1 MPYITMDIKAL
12 LVGTEK
18 FRVLAE
24 DDKAG
29 IPNSDKPT
37 MPIPP
42 TSNAEVVG
50 IPSSRP
56 QSDIH
61 RLRQENRELRL
72 YLSMLCHDPF
82 ISEYP
87 IKDIKGIVEQK
98 MNQQ

>member
-1 MPYITMDIKAL
+1 MSHNAMNIKAL
-12 LVGTEK
+12 LANTEK
-18 FRVLAE
+18 FVVLAE
-24 DDKAG
+24 DQK
-29 IPNSDKPT
+29 IPPPNTEKPT

-42 TSNAEVVG
+42 TSNAEIVG
-50 IPSSRP
+50 VPSSRP

-87 IKDIKGIVEQK
+87 LKDIKGIVEKK
-98 MNQQ
+98 MNEQ